1 MHKYIPGPD
10 SGASPLTIRRELDQ
24 ISRFSPNLLIR
35 QLLEEAVL
43 HQKNHQEVLP
53 CQPSLRKF
61 HGAVL
66 FVDISGFTQLS
77 QKLDVDNLRKFINA
91 YFKKLIDIVHK
102 YSGEI
107 IKFAGDAMYI
117 VWQTPAPPTG
127 MNSHDWNIFWV
138 KFLFFC
144 VVSLPP

>member
-1 MHKYIPGPD
+1 MQGHDNGV
-10 SGASPLTIRRELDQ
+10 SPLVIRRELDQ
-24 ISRFSPNLLIR
+24 ISRFSPILLIR

-43 HQKNHQEVLP
+43 HQNSHLEVLP

-102 YSGEI
+102 YNGEI

-127 MNSHDWNIFWV
+127 KN
-138 KFLFFC
+138 LQG
-144 VVSLPP
+144 VSRLHVRELSSFVDGSV